1 MSNIGYPYDI
11 NKQYIFPRNI
21 NYINLKPDITTDIKS
36 EIFRH
41 IDILS
46 GRYHFDVKKFNY
58 YKY

>member
-1 MSNIGYPYDI
+1 MSNIGYAYDI

-46 GRYHFDVKKFNY
+46 GRYHFDVKKFV
-58 YKY
+58 